1 MGIGRT
7 ILAVV
12 VAFSVAM
19 LPIAGGVGQSL
30 KSTGMMDMSVLGEM
44 SAAQHMPDCCPPEA
58 APCDKANGD
67 RMSMAACASTCC
79 SFLVPASSALVV
91 PSVPVET
98 MPLLES
104 HVFRSQSNNPPFRP
118 PRV

>member
-19 LPIAGGVGQSL
+19 LPIAGRAEQSV

-67 RMSMAACASTCC
+67 RVSMAACASTCC
-79 SFLVPASSALVV
+79 SFLAPASSALVV

-98 MPLLES
+98 MPLLAS
-104 HVFRSQSNNPPFRP
+104 HVFRSQSNSPPFRP

>member
-1 MGIGRT
+1 MGIGRA
-7 ILAVV
+7 ILAAI

-58 APCDKANGD
+58 APCDKASGD
-67 RMSMAACASTCC
+67 RVSMAACASACC
-79 SFLVPASSALVV
+79 SFLVPASSGLVFPLV
-91 PSVPVET
+91 LTET
-98 MPLLES
+98 MPSFAS
-104 HVFRSQSNNPPFRP
+104 HVFNSQSSSAPFRP

>member
-19 LPIAGGVGQSL
+19 LPIAGRAEQSV

-67 RMSMAACASTCC
+67 RVSMAACASTCC
-79 SFLVPASSALVV
+79 SFLAPASSALVV

-98 MPLLES
+98 MPLLAS
-104 HVFRSQSNNPPFRP
+104 HVFPSQSNSPPFRP